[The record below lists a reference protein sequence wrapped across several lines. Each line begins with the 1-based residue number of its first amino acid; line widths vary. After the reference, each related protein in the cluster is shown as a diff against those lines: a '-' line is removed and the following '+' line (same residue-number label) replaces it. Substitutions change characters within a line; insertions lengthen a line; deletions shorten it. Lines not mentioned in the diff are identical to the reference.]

1 MQSERLK
8 PEEFDAHIA
17 NGTFRLSFVGMSN
30 AGKSYRSKTL
40 HKEKDFLWYQVDEE
54 IWKTLGFDTIAEIS
68 SWIGYPTDE
77 GYPERERQ
85 YLALE
90 NRFTEH
96 ASMQTNGKN
105 FVFDTTGSVV
115 HLEPKIQHILKEN
128 CLVVHLDVG
137 EDALLHMTEKFLL
150 HPKPVAWCGY
160 FLAQQG
166 ESKEESLRRC
176 YPILLA
182 ERLKRYR
189 AFSHLNIPAKEVR
202 DTSGDQTLAIIRN
215 HLVQ

>member
-1 MQSERLK
+1 MQSEQLK

-54 IWKTLGFDTIAEIS
+54 IWKKLGFDTIAEIS

-77 GYPERERQ
+77 GYMERERQ

-90 NRFTEH
+90 NKFTEH

-115 HLEPKIQHILKEN
+115 HLEQKTQQILKEN

-137 EDALLHMTEKFLL
+137 EDALLHMVEQFFL

-160 FLAQQG
+160 FSIQPN
-166 ESKEESLRRC
+166 ESKEAALRKC
-176 YPILLA
+176 YPVLLA

-189 AFSHLNIPAKEVR
+189 TFSHINIPAKEVYN
-202 DTSGDQTLAIIRN
+202 TSAEETLEIIRR
-215 HLVQ
+215 HLH